1 MGTEMELAM
10 LQMNLLPLIA
20 LLLKHL
26 HVHMHKEFFKN
37 IVNKNLKFPQWCQ
50 ILYLRRVIIIIC

>member
-37 IVNKNLKFPQWCQ
+37 IVNKNFEFPQ
-50 ILYLRRVIIIIC
+50 